1 MESKTERNNCYEC
14 HKKIHE
20 LQQETDQ
27 ICSDCH
33 GKMIQKMKR
42 ELKEKGA
49 CCDYNGTEYWY

>member
-1 MESKTERNNCYEC
+1 MESKTERNNGYKC

-20 LQQETDQ
+20 SQQETDQ

-42 ELKEKGA
+42 DLEIKGA

>member
-27 ICSDCH
+27 ICLDCH
-33 GKMIQKMKR
+33 GKMIKQMKKD
-42 ELKEKGA
+42 LKEIGA

>member
-1 MESKTERNNCYEC
+1 MESKTERNNCDEC
-14 HKKIHE
+14 HKKIHI

-27 ICSDCH
+27 ICLDCH
-33 GKMIQKMKR
+33 GKMIQKMKQ

>member
-1 MESKTERNNCYEC
+1 MESKTERNNCYKC
-14 HKKIHE
+14 HKS
-20 LQQETDQ
+20 QQETDQ

-42 ELKEKGA
+42 DLKEKGA